1 MDTQYTRRAA
11 LSGGGTVYSVSDAG
25 DILSQMAENG
35 DSSLSVASSSSTN
48 VRFSRPLR
56 TYGRAR
62 KLDDRPNTEST
73 SPGLDSAVT
82 SPPMKRKRDSLVNV
96 IGNVVVLRD
105 RVSMRDHLQRLLCLL
120 TWSDRHGGRWM
131 GIRQFIDC
139 YFSLMF
145 QPYLGDTFK
154 LNIIHV
160 ANKRKICALFS
171 AGTKGSYTILVMLNY
186 PLWDRILRVS
196 VALPNRYFRR
206 SVRSRMNDDAN
217 VSAASISTV
226 RCDDRFGVSSAVVGN
241 FCRNVTNVD
250 ESKSVANAKNDYD
263 IVNLVDDDGQTKT
276 SKNTIGGD
284 TVVWYRDGVPNP
296 VIEQYTST
304 PLFKL
309 SLAALCL
316 VDRLEYSMQIDR
328 ESVTFS
334 HVMTLARFFS
344 NSQEAKRLFRTNV
357 TFQ

>member
-11 LSGGGTVYSVSDAG
+11 ALSGGTVYSVSDAG

-35 DSSLSVASSSSTN
+35 DSSLSVASSSTTN

-62 KLDDRPNTEST
+62 KLDDRSSIEST
-73 SPGLDSAVT
+73 SLGSAVT
-82 SPPMKRKRDSLVNV
+82 SPPAKRKRDSLVNV

-139 YFSLMF
+139 YFSLTF
-145 QPYLGDTFK
+145 QPYLGDAFK

-217 VSAASISTV
+217 AASISTV
-226 RCDDRFGVSSAVVGN
+226 CDDHFGVSSNVVGN
-241 FCRNVTNVD
+241 FRRNVTSIDD
-250 ESKSVANAKNDYD
+250 ESKSVVNAKNDYD

-276 SKNTIGGD
+276 SKNTINGD

-357 TFQ
+357 SFQ